1 MSQDHWILH
10 RIQQN
15 QGSVFANVTKARRK
29 LETYCLLQAAL
40 FNLDVATEPEYQ
52 KKYIWLYGMRR
63 QPINW
68 LNSYFSLLQAKKGN
82 DAVSFIDIL
91 PTLSTPQRI
100 EASFSSKLLATIRPE
115 MPVIDA
121 YVISNLGLARPR
133 RTGSRQ
139 HVMSEWTG
147 LHSSI
152 CSLYGSLLQQD
163 MFRKIRDDFDR
174 SFDQYRSLTDIKKLD
189 VLLWQLR

>member
-40 FNLDVATEPEYQ
+40 FNLDVATEPDYQ

-82 DAVSFIDIL
+82 NAVSFTDIL
-91 PTLSTPQRI
+91 PTLSTPVCRQR
-100 EASFSSKLLATIRPE
+100 L
-115 MPVIDA
+115 
-121 YVISNLGLARPR
+121 
-133 RTGSRQ
+133 
-139 HVMSEWTG
+139 SEFCGQFLMDTSVA
-147 LHSSI
+147 L
-152 CSLYGSLLQQD
+152 SLPAGPMVVLSLL
-163 MFRKIRDDFDR
+163 
-174 SFDQYRSLTDIKKLD
+174 
-189 VLLWQLR
+189 